1 MSFFESPSTALSNL
15 LYTRPQDDPKYKG
28 FKTKI
33 QKEIKTTEQVP
44 WWYGWGSSGDM
55 PVYKLKGK
63 NGQEYWEARSIF
75 ATITESGGKKYYN
88 DPFSFGHGSEIV
100 GEYKRKQGT
109 NTYEME
115 TVRYE
120 DVVDPFWEDEPVK
133 EDTDMGKNRGGGGG
147 GGGATTS
154 GITYDQQ
161 LKLQRDSQEAS
172 AKLMREQVELQ
183 NKFALEAELRL
194 KKQQEETRLQ
204 EEFRRQ
210 RIASDKKQKLQTQ
223 EAKESAVFKEMT
235 GQAKF
240 DPSYFT
246 GRVNLDMPTI
256 ERPSYEGEGRP
267 S

>member
-1 MSFFESPSTALSNL
+1 MSTFESVNPLSSLWIDPKN
-15 LYTRPQDDPKYKG
+15 DPKYEG
-28 FKTKI
+28 FKPGIK
-33 QKEIKTTEQVP
+33 KEVVKTEQLP
-44 WWYGWGSSGDM
+44 WRWGWYADT
-55 PVYKLKGK
+55 PIYKLKGK
-63 NGQEYWEARSIF
+63 DGKEFWEQKSIYNT
-75 ATITESGGKKYYN
+75 TIERDGKKYYSN
-88 DPFSFGHGSEIV
+88 VWSNAHNAEII
-100 GEYKRKQGT
+100 GEYKKKPGST
-109 NTYEME
+109 TYES
-115 TVRYE
+115 VSYE

-133 EDTDMGKNRGGGGG
+133 EDTDMGKNRSSGGG

-161 LKLQRDSQEAS
+161 LALQKDAQEAS
-172 AKLMREQVELQ
+172 AKTMREQVELQ

-210 RIASDKKQKLQTQ
+210 RIAFDKKQKLQTQ